1 MRFPRLYM
9 LPALAIIGPL
19 SVTPV
24 SAGFFDSLFGTSA
37 PPQAPAPAV
46 APSPGMTVT
55 ISPKSFARP
64 RAEAVRA
71 RRVVSKHKAVR
82 QAAAPANL
90 DPSQDAEWFLKD
102 PTLRAGDIV
111 VLEREVLVLNGRGR
125 GPLTRANFTSLDKA
139 SAPSDARAMLG
150 PNMPA
155 QSASNTTEPKAVPE
169 FKAASLDTASSSA
182 RR

>member
-19 SVTPV
+19 SVSPV
-24 SAGFFDSLFGTSA
+24 SAGFFDSLFGNSA
-37 PPQAPAPAV
+37 PPQAPAAAM

-55 ISPKSFARP
+55 ISPSKSFARP

-71 RRVVSKHKAVR
+71 RRVVSRHKAVR

-90 DPSQDAEWFLKD
+90 DPSQDSEWFLKD

-111 VLEREVLVLNGRGR
+111 VLEREVLVLNGRVR

-150 PNMPA
+150 PNMSA
-155 QSASNTTEPKAVPE
+155 QSASNATEPKAVPE
-169 FKAASLDTASSSA
+169 FKAASLDTASA